1 MGRLE
6 TPSLLVRE
14 KISQNF
20 AHAKIGIGELP
31 AVGIGEI
38 GILAPALVVSP
49 SCGRPY
55 RRKSS
60 GWLNEVG
67 GECLRIDRHG
77 HRVQEQRR
85 RARRRQHGQD
95 LQDELLDHRQLCEP
109 DAQHGVAG
117 LRERGTVAES
127 SGASSAPGGLPHRQ
141 RLARAHARLVRRI
154 VWQSRRAPA
163 AFPRMTRPEA
173 PEYSL
178 PASNRPVERR
188 RPRRAV

>member
-55 RRKSS
+55 PEEIPP
-60 GWLNEVG
+60 GELDEVA
-67 GECLRIDRHG
+67 GECR
-77 HRVQEQRR
+77 
-85 RARRRQHGQD
+85 
-95 LQDELLDHRQLCEP
+95 
-109 DAQHGVAG
+109 GVPQYG
-117 LRERGTVAES
+117 STCTMNS
-127 SGASSAPGGLPHRQ
+127 TKP
-141 RLARAHARLVRRI
+141 
-154 VWQSRRAPA
+154 
-163 AFPRMTRPEA
+163 
-173 PEYSL
+173 YC
-178 PASNRPVERR
+178 
-188 RPRRAV
+188 RAVKCIQYKVLVDEYRD